1 MDHPAVRECAV
12 VGAPDVNRGTIVK
25 AYIDLHEGVRGSAQ
39 LAEELQRFVKGR
51 TSTSGGSPTEPR
63 YTAGEQ
69 QPESAINERAAL
81 AEREDGTIR
90 AGRLPKDF
98 PGSAPADDVPLI
110 QLTADEQQ
118 PIDPIAE
125 YHALSEREDGTN
137 IG

>member
-1 MDHPAVRECAV
+1 MSNSKNAS
-12 VGAPDVNRGTIVK
+12 
-25 AYIDLHEGVRGSAQ
+25 GV
-39 LAEELQRFVKGR
+39 
-51 TSTSGGSPTEPR
+51 SPTEAR
-63 YTAGEQ
+63 YAADEQ

-90 AGRLPKDF
+90 AGKLPQDF
-98 PGSAPADDVPLI
+98 PGGVPADAVPII